1 MGRTWARCRQH
12 IASLGSF
19 RDQRPVGNSK
29 RSPLMLVLENKS
41 FVMSDTIPN
50 HSTSTVSIGR
60 PVRNR
65 NGERILFFALVF
77 GRRVLGD
84 HIVGDHSTCITD
96 IELAWEMVVISEFI
110 TTISESGPFMSYFR
124 LEELV
129 LHRI

>member
-1 MGRTWARCRQH
+1 
-12 IASLGSF
+12 
-19 RDQRPVGNSK
+19 
-29 RSPLMLVLENKS
+29 
-41 FVMSDTIPN
+41 MSDTIPN

-96 IELAWEMVVISEFI
+96 IELAWKMVVISEFI

-124 LEELV
+124 LE
-129 LHRI
+129 